1 MKNVSRLKIH
11 EECLT
16 IEYFQSHL
24 VILES
29 SFVIFRY
36 LALHDGFSIGETT
49 RVAAANKV
57 VGARPYHQ

>member
-1 MKNVSRLKIH
+1 MKIH
-11 EECLT
+11 EESLT
-16 IEYFQSHL
+16 IEYLQIQL
-24 VILES
+24 MILES
-29 SFVIFRY
+29 PYVIFRY